1 MSPRRCR
8 PDQTRWVVP
17 DGQLFVMGDH
27 RQRSAD
33 SRVFGP
39 ISVSDVV
46 GRAFLRY
53 WPINTF
59 QVLQTPAYPDVPA
72 AP

>member
-1 MSPRRCR
+1 
-8 PDQTRWVVP
+8 
-17 DGQLFVMGDH
+17 QLFVMGDH

-33 SRVFGP
+33 SRLFGP
-39 ISVSDVV
+39 IGVSDVV

-53 WPINTF
+53 WPITTF
-59 QVLQTPAYPDVPA
+59 QILETPTYPDVPA